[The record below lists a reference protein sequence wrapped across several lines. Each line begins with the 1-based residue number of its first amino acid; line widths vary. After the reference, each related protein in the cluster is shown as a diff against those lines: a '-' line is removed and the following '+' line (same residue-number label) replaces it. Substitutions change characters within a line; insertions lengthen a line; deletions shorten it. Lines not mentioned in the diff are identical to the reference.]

1 MVDKL
6 KEKSKS
12 VFEILV
18 MMVVAGVLAF
28 YVTKEAQIHWFQSQ
42 SMQEASEKVSA
53 DMENDIKTAQNQATV
68 KKTKTMI
75 LVEKL
80 RKDTAFTLN
89 AASTEKQKLSIAAN
103 IFFGAYFMSTRSRPD
118 YCASL
123 GIPINSFVS
132 IYKQKHY
139 QLFTIA
145 EKIQIQDHAK
155 YGYIYDIDRLYKLLS
170 PSGEK
175 MLVQDMKDTSS
186 VVKVSERELCQ
197 SFEQDAIEWVNRFDF
212 RKKAPEVAKILLP
225 IEATNKK

>member
-1 MVDKL
+1 MADKL
-6 KEKSKS
+6 KEKSES
-12 VFEILV
+12 VSEILV
-18 MMVVAGVLAF
+18 MMVVAGILAF

-42 SMQEASEKVSA
+42 SMQEEVSKKISA
-53 DMENDIKTAQNQATV
+53 DMENDIKTAQDQATV
-68 KKTKTMI
+68 EKTKTMI

-145 EKIQIQDHAK
+145 EKIQIQDHAE
-155 YGYIYDIDRLYKLLS
+155 YGYIYDVDKLYKLLS

-175 MLVQDMKDTSS
+175 MLVQDMKDISS

-197 SFEQDAIEWVNRFDF
+197 SFEQDAIEWVNWVDF
-212 RKKAPEVAKILLP
+212 RKKRRKLQKYSYL
-225 IEATNKK
+225 